1 MIVQRGQKV
10 KCNSMENFVD
20 TLPKLFHMSI
30 SVLVSYLINF
40 YQLDTKTSHLG
51 YDNFN

>member
-1 MIVQRGQKV
+1 MIFQRGQKV
-10 KCNSMENFVD
+10 ECNSLENFVD
-20 TLPKLFHMSI
+20 TLSKLFHVSI
-30 SVLVSYLINF
+30 SVHVWYLINF